1 MLDRSHVCP
10 HSYQQRIL
18 RGTWCTPELQKAVEK
33 GYILHKIHKVWHFPP
48 EQQDTGLFE
57 GYVNTWL
64 KLKQESAGWP
74 GWCRTEEE
82 KQQYLSNYR
91 AREGIQLEY
100 RNVKKNPGRKAIA
113 KLMLNRYVSV
123 VVGGET
129 DSVAF
134 LCSFWGKFGER
145 LNKPRTTTIQQPSQL
160 LSLLT
165 NSTLNVN
172 TLRICTDEVM
182 EAVTTSIEENVNKG
196 SKTDI
201 FIAASTT
208 CHARLTLYESL
219 DLLQEQVLYYDT
231 DSVIYLWEPRKPSVP
246 VDDYLGCMTD
256 ELEGD
261 VIQEF
266 VSGGAKNYWYIT
278 HGGKVECKVRG
289 FTLNVRGTAVLN
301 YHTMKADILAEL
313 DDPQDKRRTILVK
326 DPYFFQRD
334 VPNKRIRLTERVK
347 KYGLVFDK
355 RAIDLPTKR
364 SYPYGYSRIHHEV
377 DLLLSL

>member
-1 MLDRSHVCP
+1 M
-10 HSYQQRIL
+10 
-18 RGTWCTPELQKAVEK
+18 
-33 GYILHKIHKVWHFPP
+33 
-48 EQQDTGLFE
+48 
-57 GYVNTWL
+57 
-64 KLKQESAGWP
+64 
-74 GWCRTEEE
+74 
-82 KQQYLSNYR
+82 
-91 AREGIQLEY
+91 
-100 RNVKKNPGRKAIA
+100 
-113 KLMLNRYVSV
+113 
-123 VVGGET
+123 
-129 DSVAF
+129 
-134 LCSFWGKFGER
+134 
-145 LNKPRTTTIQQPSQL
+145 NKPRTTTIQQPSQL
-160 LSLLT
+160 FSLLT

-196 SKTDI
+196 SKTNI
-201 FIAASTT
+201 FIAAFTT

-231 DSVIYLWEPRKPSVP
+231 DSVIYLWEPGRPSVP
-246 VDDYLGCMTD
+246 VDDYLRCMTD

-266 VSGGAKNYWYIT
+266 VSGGAKNYGYIT
-278 HGGKVECKVRG
+278 RGGKVECKVRG

-301 YHTMKADILAEL
+301 YHTMKANILAEL
-313 DDPQDKRRTILVK
+313 DDPQDERRTILVK

-355 RAIDLPTKR
+355 RVIDHPTKR
-364 SYPYGYSRIHHEV
+364 SYPFGYSRIHHEV